1 MNTNVSILDCT
12 LRDGGYQNDWAFG
25 RNTLTA
31 VFERA
36 VAAGVEFLELGFLDQ
51 RRPFD
56 PDRSIMP
63 DTASMRRIYGRLDRK
78 GTKLVGMIDFGT
90 CDLDHVEPCAESF
103 LDGIRVIFKKHLRKP
118 ALEFCQALKV
128 KGYLVFAQ
136 LVSITSYSDDEL
148 LDLIRLVNDVKPY
161 AVSIVDTYGLLH
173 KDNLFHFYEMLD
185 RHVDPSVTIGYHS
198 HNNFQLA
205 YANSIELINRHATS
219 ARPLLCDG
227 SLFGMG
233 KGAGNAPTELLCT
246 YLNSNCGK
254 NYQVSQLLEA
264 IDSNILELYG
274 KYHWGY
280 SLKAFL
286 AASNDCHPNYVS
298 YLADKKT
305 LSIKSVNEILQNLRG
320 EKKLLY
326 DKSYIEGLYVN
337 YQSKVC
343 NDDDAY
349 RLLADLLGGRDLLV
363 LGPGKTLT
371 SEAEKISAYID
382 AVHPFVISI
391 NNLPE
396 AFPVDAL
403 FLTNSKRYNQQVT
416 AITASANR
424 IKLIATSNLTRTC
437 GKFDFT
443 FDYES
448 LIDRDAVFMDNSLLM
463 LLKLLTKVRPAKV
476 ALAGFD
482 GYTED
487 GDNYYTS
494 KLEYDF
500 VRRLGSEI
508 NAQVNKALPVMRKS
522 LNLEF
527 LTSTVY
533 KKAIP

>member
-1 MNTNVSILDCT
+1 MSDVKLLDCT

-25 RNTLTA
+25 RDALTA
-31 VFERA
+31 VFERT
-36 VAAGVEFLELGFLDQ
+36 VEAGVDFLELGFLDQ

-63 DTASMRRIYGRLDRK
+63 DTASMRRLYGRLDRK

-90 CDLDHVEPCAESF
+90 CDLDRVEPCADSF
-103 LDGIRVIFKKHLRKP
+103 LDGIRVIFKKHLRRE
-118 ALEFCQALKV
+118 AMAFCRALKE

-148 LDLIRLVNDVKPY
+148 LDLVRLVNEVKPY

-173 KDNLFHFYEMLD
+173 KTKLFHFYEVLD

-205 YANSIELINRHATS
+205 YANSIELINRHAART
-219 ARPLLCDG
+219 RPLLCDG

-246 YLNSNCGK
+246 YLNANCGK

-264 IDSNILELYG
+264 IDSNILDLYG

-305 LSIKSVNEILQNLRG
+305 LSIKSVNEILQGLEG

-326 DKSYIEGLYVN
+326 DKAYIERLYVD
-337 YQSKVC
+337 YQSKSC
-343 NDDDAY
+343 SDEDAY
-349 RLLADLLGGRDLLV
+349 RALAGLLGGRELLV
-363 LGPGKTLT
+363 LGPGKTLKT
-371 SEAEKISAYID
+371 ESERIARHID
-382 AVHPFVISI
+382 AVHPFVVAI
-391 NNLPE
+391 NNLPS

-403 FLTNSKRYNQQVT
+403 FITNSKRYNQQIT
-416 AITASANR
+416 AITASADR
-424 IKLIATSNLTRTC
+424 VKLIATSNLTRTR
-437 GKFDFT
+437 GAFDYT
-443 FDYES
+443 LDYES
-448 LIDRDAVFMDNSLLM
+448 LIDRDAAFADNSLIM
-463 LLKLLTKVRPAKV
+463 LLKVLTRVSPKSV

-482 GYTED
+482 GYSED
-487 GDNYYTS
+487 GDNYYAS

-508 NAQVNKALPVMRKS
+508 NKQVNRVLPEIRKS
-522 LNLEF
+522 LRVEF

-533 KKAIP
+533 EKGVS

>member
-1 MNTNVSILDCT
+1 MSNVLLLDCT

-25 RNTLTA
+25 RDTLTA

-36 VAAGVEFLELGFLDQ
+36 VESGIDFLELGFLDQ

-63 DTASMRRIYGRLDRK
+63 DTASMRRVYGRLDRK

-90 CDLDHVEPCAESF
+90 CDLDHIESRADSF
-103 LDGIRVIFKKHLRKP
+103 LDGIRVIFKKHLRKE
-118 ALEFCQALKV
+118 ALDFCRALKE

-173 KDNLFHFYEMLD
+173 KANLFHFYEMLD

-205 YANSIELINRHATS
+205 YANSIELINRHATR
-219 ARPLLCDG
+219 ARSLLCDG

-233 KGAGNAPTELLCT
+233 KGAGNAPTELLCS
-246 YLNSNCGK
+246 YLNANFGK
-254 NYQVSQLLEA
+254 DYQVSQLLEA
-264 IDSNILELYG
+264 IDSNILDLYG

-305 LSIKSVNEILQNLRG
+305 LSIKSVNEILQGLEG
-320 EKKLLY
+320 DKKLLY
-326 DKSYIEGLYVN
+326 DKSYIERRYVD
-337 YQSKVC
+337 YQSKSC
-343 NDDDAY
+343 NDVAAY
-349 RLLADLLGGRDLLV
+349 RALADLLGGRNLLV
-363 LGPGKTLT
+363 LGPGKTLRL
-371 SEAEKISAYID
+371 EADRIIRHINTA
-382 AVHPFVISI
+382 HPFVIAI
-391 NNLPE
+391 NNLPL

-403 FLTNSKRYNQQVT
+403 FITNSKRYNQQIT
-416 AITASANR
+416 AIIASADR
-424 IKLIATSNLTRTC
+424 VKLIATSNLMRANGT
-437 GKFDFT
+437 FDFT
-443 FDYES
+443 LDYES
-448 LIDRDAVFMDNSLLM
+448 LIDRDAVFADNSLIM
-463 LLKLLTKVRPAKV
+463 LLKVLLKVNPKNV

-482 GYTED
+482 GYGEN

-508 NAQVNKALPVMRKS
+508 NAYVNKILPEIRKS
-522 LNLEF
+522 LRVEF

-533 KKAIP
+533 GKEIS